1 MDVGVAMVV
10 IRLAAEE
17 MEDVVDRILKTHVK
31 TGGRGTSTAQDTV
44 VVGRMFTL
52 LELRRSRLND

>member
-31 TGGRGTSTAQDTV
+31 TGGRGTSTVRVTV
-44 VVGRMFTL
+44 VVGRMSTL